1 MGADFFPG
9 PSCAGKVFCKFL
21 PPPATNQSKTVNS
34 GLQNDER
41 FLELIGQNR
50 PALLKICRV
59 YTWNP
64 AEQDDL
70 YQEMLFQL
78 WRALPNFKQ
87 HSHAN
92 TWLYRVALNTAITF
106 GRKGKSNRMRVVPC
120 AHEELHEFPAP
131 PTHDPD
137 KTEQIAELLRAISQL
152 KDLEKAAITLFLEDL
167 GYEEI
172 ASVMGISE
180 GNVGVILHRAKKKL
194 STLMKEFA

>member
-1 MGADFFPG
+1 MSFE
-9 PSCAGKVFCKFL
+9 S
-21 PPPATNQSKTVNS
+21 
-34 GLQNDER
+34 QNDAQ

-50 PALLKICRV
+50 PKLLKICRV

-64 AEQDDL
+64 EEQDDL
-70 YQEMLFQL
+70 YQEILFQL

-87 HSHAN
+87 NSHAN

-106 GRKGKSNRMRVVPC
+106 VRKSKSSRLRMVPC
-120 AHEELHEFPAP
+120 DTEELQEFPAH

-137 KTEQIAELLRAISQL
+137 KTEQVAELLRAISQL

-167 GYEEI
+167 AYEEI

-180 GNVGVILHRAKKKL
+180 SNVGVILHRAKKKL
-194 STLMKEFA
+194 STLMKEVV